1 MPTSVDMHVH
11 VGVLG
16 VPGSDSGFISREMQA
31 GLTFKIF
38 LLYARIPPNEV
49 SDARFREAVLQVI
62 RDSSVDRVV
71 CLALD
76 AVYDNAGLRD
86 FKKTAMWVPNE
97 YVIGLRGDLPPGKVL
112 FGASVHPY
120 DPGFQARVRQ
130 AVLDGAV
137 LLKWLPSAQQIN
149 LADPRVG
156 DALRF
161 LATAGRGGLPLPVLL
176 HVGTE
181 AAILSTDPRTM
192 SYDFL
197 SWSFWDKVGN
207 TFRPKR
213 TRWHTPN
220 LSAVNSNL
228 RAGLEA
234 GACIIF
240 AHCGLPYFAP
250 RLAANLEHSDFAM
263 VSDYLHRYRGMGG
276 TISGKAFADVSACVT
291 PFRQSYF
298 PEIRALP
305 PDAVL
310 TGSDYPVPVFELS
323 ADIKENMRDF
333 KSILAGELDRIVIP
347 QGNLLDVNMRELRR
361 AFPGHPMFTNAVQLP
376 GWT

>member
-1 MPTSVDMHVH
+1 MPPTVDMHVH

-16 VPGSDSGFISREMQA
+16 EPGSESGFISREMQA

-38 LLYARIPPNEV
+38 LLYARIPPAEV
-49 SDARFREAVLQVI
+49 SDARFRAAVRQVI
-62 RDSSVDRVV
+62 QGSTLDRVV

-76 AVYDNAGLRD
+76 AVYDSAGVRD
-86 FKKTAMWVPNE
+86 LKKTTMWVPNA
-97 YVIGLRGDLPPGKVL
+97 YVLGLRAELPGKVL

-120 DPGFQARVRQ
+120 DPAFQTRVRQ
-130 AVLDGAV
+130 AVQDGAV

-161 LATAGRGGLPLPVLL
+161 LATAGRGGLPLPLLL

-181 AAILSTDPRTM
+181 GAIISTDPRTM

-197 SWSFWDKVGN
+197 SWGFWDRLGN

-213 TRWHTPN
+213 ARWHTPQ
-220 LSAVNSNL
+220 LSAVHANL
-228 RAGLEA
+228 HAGLEA

-250 RLAANLEHSDFAM
+250 RFATNLEHSDFD
-263 VSDYLHRYRGMGG
+263 VVRDYLRRHRGIAG
-276 TISGKAFADVSACVT
+276 TIRGKAFADVSACVT
-291 PFRQSYF
+291 PFRQTYF
-298 PEIRALP
+298 PDIRELP

-310 TGSDYPVPVFELS
+310 TGSDYPVPIFELS
-323 ADIKENMRDF
+323 ADLQENMRDF
-333 KSILAGELDRIVIP
+333 KAIMRGDLERVVIP
-347 QGNLLDVNMRELRR
+347 QGNLLDVNMQELRR
-361 AFPGHPMFTNAVQLP
+361 VFPGHPMFINAAQLP
-376 GWT
+376 NWT